1 MILDD
6 LTFIKIIGKGSY
18 GEVYLTSQ
26 KGHSEFFATKI
37 VKRTVADSSKVKRHF
52 QNEIKILKETKH
64 KNIMKLI
71 EMRQTTENY
80 YLVCEFCNG
89 GSLRQCVNKYLKM
102 YKKTFSEEI
111 TQFLMRQIV
120 EALKYLHDSNI
131 MHRDLK
137 LDNILL
143 NFKDENDK
151 NILNMYGAEVKIIDF
166 GFASYINKKMD
177 LHKSVLGSPLY
188 MDPKMLNIFLHKGN
202 KDNFGYDEKIDIW
215 SLGNICYQML
225 MGKLAFETND
235 MKVLEEK
242 LETGVY
248 YLPTTS
254 YKEVV
259 GFLIAMLQYDP
270 ELRLN
275 IEDLS
280 KHDFLCKNVRHFER
294 IDINK
299 YKKYIKNDKI
309 VINIKEDRILWNLF
323 NKKISNKFLDIIPE
337 DTEVSES
344 VMNNIVNYKDENNSK
359 SDQIK
364 AKLIRAFDKMNE
376 DFMYIEPCFIPI
388 IPGNDPKDKFNDEK
402 QL

>member
-6 LTFIKIIGKGSY
+6 LTFIKLIGKGSY

-26 KGHSEFFATKI
+26 EGHSEFFATKI
-37 VKRTVADSSKVKRHF
+37 VKKSVADSPKVKRHF
-52 QNEIKILKETKH
+52 QNEVKILEETNH

-71 EMRQTTENY
+71 EMRQNTENY

-89 GSLRQCVNKYLKM
+89 GSLRQCVNKYVKM
-102 YKKTFSEEI
+102 YKKTFSVEI

-120 EALKYLHDSNI
+120 EALKYLHGSNI

-151 NILNMYGAEVKIIDF
+151 NILNMYGAEIKIIDF

-215 SLGNICYQML
+215 ALGNICYEML
-225 MGKLAFETND
+225 IGKLAFETND
-235 MKVLEEK
+235 MKILEQK

-259 GFLIAMLQYDP
+259 GFLIAMLQWDP

-275 IEDLS
+275 IEELS
-280 KHDFLCKNVRHFER
+280 KHDFLCKNIRHFER

-299 YKKYIKNDKI
+299 YKKYIKNNKL
-309 VINIKEDRILWNLF
+309 VINIKEDRVLWNLF
-323 NKKISNKFLDIIPE
+323 NKKYPNKFLDIIPE

-344 VMNNIVNYKDENNSK
+344 VMNNIVNYEDENNSK
-359 SDQIK
+359 SDEIK
-364 AKLIRAFDKMNE
+364 TKIIRAFDKMNE
-376 DFMYIEPCFIPI
+376 DFMYMEPYFIPI
-388 IPGNDPKDKFNDEK
+388 IPGNDPKDIFNDEK
-402 QL
+402 QI